1 MQIFKKFVQLI
12 GFFEREAAAARAAQG
27 GEVRPAVERM
37 IEEADTLAA
46 SGQSGPS
53 LDELFGED

>member
-1 MQIFKKFVQLI
+1 MLERFKTEQKK
-12 GFFEREAAAARAAQG
+12 
-27 GEVRPAVERM
+27 VRPAVERM
-37 IEEADTLAA
+37 IDEADTLAA

>member
-1 MQIFKKFVQLI
+1 MYEIDFTESEKGRLDDT
-12 GFFEREAAAARAAQG
+12 GLYTARL
-27 GEVRPAVERM
+27 ERM